1 MSDDYFSALA
11 DNAAKTVKETQKV
24 SNQIVSKSSGILP
37 KVFTF
42 AFIVLLLYMGFNFA
56 RISPSTKKNE
66 IAVGGIFYGNV
77 EADKN
82 GNVNIPLGDKN
93 NLSKGKI
100 DVSNSTPE
108 EKDPEPS
115 PEPNPDPSP
124 DNPYPISPEPKPD
137 VTIKITDRLK
147 VGMSYFDVLALLGAP
162 TKKLQLVNDSKLASG
177 FTVFVWDVDKRLMVT
192 FYKNK
197 LHSVSYQ

>member
-24 SNQIVSKSSGILP
+24 SNKIVSKSSGILP
-37 KVFTF
+37 KIFTF
-42 AFIVLLLYMGFNFA
+42 AFIALLLYMGFNFA
-56 RISPSTKKNE
+56 RITPSTKKNE

-100 DVSNSTPE
+100 DVSDTAPGGN
-108 EKDPEPS
+108 DPEPS
-115 PEPNPDPSP
+115 PNPQPVE
-124 DNPYPISPEPKPD
+124 PEPKPD
-137 VTIKITDRLK
+137 VKIKITDRLK

-177 FTVFVWDVDKRLMVT
+177 FTVFVWDVDKRLMIT

>member
-24 SNQIVSKSSGILP
+24 SNKIVSKSSGILP
-37 KVFTF
+37 KIFTF
-42 AFIVLLLYMGFNFA
+42 AFIALLLYMGFNFA
-56 RISPSTKKNE
+56 RITPSTKKNE

-100 DVSNSTPE
+100 DVSDTSPGGN
-108 EKDPEPS
+108 DPEPS
-115 PEPNPDPSP
+115 PDPEP
-124 DNPYPISPEPKPD
+124 IEPEPKPD

>member
-11 DNAAKTVKETQKV
+11 DNATKTVKQT
-24 SNQIVSKSSGILP
+24 SNQVKSSGLLP

-42 AFIVLLLYMGFNFA
+42 AFIALLLYMGFNFSK
-56 RISPSTKKNE
+56 IKPPTKKNE
-66 IAVGGIFYGNV
+66 VAVGGIFYGAV

-82 GNVNIPLGDKN
+82 GNINIPLGGKED
-93 NLSKGKI
+93 LSKGKI
-100 DVSNSTPE
+100 DVSNKTPDNVE
-108 EKDPEPS
+108 PEPQPDPIGDK
-115 PEPNPDPSP
+115 PEP
-124 DNPYPISPEPKPD
+124 EPAVKPD

-162 TKKLQLVNDSKLASG
+162 TKKLQLVNDNKLASG

-197 LHSVSYQ
+197 LHSVTYQ

>member
-11 DNAAKTVKETQKV
+11 DNAAKTVRETQKV
-24 SNQIVSKSSGILP
+24 SNKIVSKSSGILP
-37 KVFTF
+37 KIFTF
-42 AFIVLLLYMGFNFA
+42 AFIALLLYMGFNFA
-56 RISPSTKKNE
+56 RITPSTKKNE

-100 DVSNSTPE
+100 DVSDSAPVGN
-108 EKDPEPS
+108 DPEPS
-115 PEPNPDPSP
+115 PEPNP
-124 DNPYPISPEPKPD
+124 IHVEPEPKPD

>member
-24 SNQIVSKSSGILP
+24 SNKIVSKSSGILP
-37 KVFTF
+37 KIFTF
-42 AFIVLLLYMGFNFA
+42 AFIALLLYMGFNFA
-56 RISPSTKKNE
+56 RITPSTKKNE

-82 GNVNIPLGDKN
+82 GNVNIPLVDKN
-93 NLSKGKI
+93 NLYKGKI
-100 DVSNSTPE
+100 DVSDTAPGGN
-108 EKDPEPS
+108 DPEPS
-115 PEPNPDPSP
+115 PNPQPVE
-124 DNPYPISPEPKPD
+124 PEPKPD